1 VAEGIPLQ
9 EVDSQLDCD
18 GCVSLVLES
27 LGDRACPDLP
37 AEFGEFGNDRALR
50 NVSGESRCQLMIDLE
65 EVRLECAQPYQA

>member
-1 VAEGIPLQ
+1 MAEGIPLQ
-9 EVDSQLDCD
+9 EVDSQLDRH

-27 LGDRACPDLP
+27 LGDRPCPDLP

-50 NVSGESRCQLMIDLE
+50 NDSGEPRCQLTIDLD